1 MEQHP
6 IQAPIRRKS
15 IWRLTAVL
23 IVITG
28 ALLWLGWHLWA
39 VDEEMDRVHA
49 RDARVQ
55 KLAGEIVHLDEVL
68 TMSARMAAAT
78 LDPVW
83 EARYREFEPRLNEII
98 KESSSLDPETMS
110 PFLTQTDAANRTLVD
125 LEKRAFDLVRR
136 KDGSTASAMLS
147 SPEYQRQKQLY
158 ADGIDK
164 VFASIQAR
172 ADTGIE
178 SYQSQMVLIVC
189 GLLGLLAVV
198 SLTGLAVLR
207 AKELRAEA
215 AIELSER
222 MFGAIFEGT
231 SEGIAVA
238 DLETKMFRYANPAL
252 GRMLGY
258 THDEMMRM
266 PVANIHPKHSL
277 ARAMSEFAALTR
289 GERKVCAAIP
299 CLRKDRTVFY
309 ADITSGDLITTAD
322 RKCAVAFFIDIT
334 ERKRAQDE
342 LVRERENLK
351 AIFEASP
358 VGMLLMDENAAVTDV
373 NGAAM
378 RLAGKTAQEMLHLQ
392 LGDALGCLHAD
403 ESPKGCGHSPSCP
416 SCQIRSAIEGVLES
430 NQPVRGL
437 EVQAIL
443 VVEHARIRP
452 WLEIGVKPVT
462 IDDRKHLLVS
472 IDNITDRKLA
482 EESLLRNEARQ
493 RALLELSQKSELSTD
508 EISKYAMEAGIELT
522 GSTIGYIA
530 FVNEDE
536 SVLTMHY
543 WSNSAMEQ
551 CAVIDKPIVYAL
563 KDTGLWGEAVRRR
576 QAVITNDYA
585 APNPAKRGM
594 PQGHVQLTRH
604 MNIPVFDGTKIVAV
618 AGVGNKGT
626 DYSQS
631 DVTQLTLMMEGMWRI
646 IRRKQA
652 EEELAEAHAFTES
665 TLQSVNDLFYAF
677 DTAGTF
683 LRWNKACSRVTG
695 YSDAEISS
703 MKALDFFRLE
713 DRAQISAAI
722 EQIWAEG
729 SSKVEVDILLKNGR
743 TIPYEFSGSLLK
755 DSKGNTLGFCG
766 TSRDISKRKRAE
778 EELRESREFLNKII
792 NCIGDP
798 IFVMDDQDRYILMN
812 DAGCTQVGRS
822 RENVLGRTTHA
833 MVPPE
838 IAEPLLARNHE
849 VLASGLEDVT
859 EEQIPDAQGKS
870 LTVISRKSLYQD
882 PQGHRYVVGIVRDI
896 TDRKHAEDEVR
907 LAKAAAERANAAKS
921 EFLANMSHEIRT
933 PMTAILGFSE
943 TVQSSIGCCT
953 TCAEHQ
959 GCPTRH
965 QNKESLQII
974 HRNGEHL
981 LGLINDILD
990 LSKVEAGKMEIER
1003 VPCSPVQLIEETV
1016 SLMRVRAIEKGLSLN
1031 ARYEFPLPQ
1040 TILSDPVRVRQVLV
1054 NLVGNAVKFTS
1065 EGNVDIIVR
1074 CAADYQTGNAVIAF
1088 DVTDTGIGMTP
1099 EQVGRLFQPFAQ
1111 ADSSTTRQYGGTG
1124 LGLAICKRLANALCG
1139 DIRVVSRPGEGST
1152 FTFTMQSELPKPVRM
1167 LTSISEAAEATSH
1180 QTQSNSPAALRLHGT
1195 ILLAEDGHDNQTLI
1209 STVLHSAGAQVDVAA
1224 NGRLAGEMALAAL
1237 AAGRPYDA
1245 ILMDMQMPEM
1255 DGYEA
1260 TRHLRQSGYD
1270 KPIVALTAHAMSG
1283 DREKCIAA
1291 GCDDYATKPL
1301 HRASLMGTLARWMG
1315 GSDSEAQAEPAIAAP
1330 EPPSPL
1336 ESIHSDFRDDPDM
1349 AGILAEFVGQLPQR
1363 LVEMR
1368 LAAGNNQ
1375 WEVLQRMAHQLKGAG
1390 GSYGYACLTE
1400 AARELEPHVKR
1411 QDTEAAMLALNGL
1424 VRLCERI
1431 RAGHAAKSAPQ
1442 DTRET

>member
-1 MEQHP
+1 MEQTPLH
-6 IQAPIRRKS
+6 APIKKKS

-23 IVITG
+23 VVITV

-39 VDEEMDRVHA
+39 VDEDMDRIHA
-49 RDARVQ
+49 RDARIQ

-83 EARYREFEPRLNEII
+83 EARYRQFEPRLDEVI
-98 KESSSLDPETMS
+98 KEISSLDPETMS
-110 PFLTQTDAANRTLVD
+110 PFITQTDAANHSLVA
-125 LEKRAFDLVRR
+125 LENKAFALVRR
-136 KDGSTASAMLS
+136 KDGRAASAMLS

-158 ADGIDK
+158 ADGMDK
-164 VFASIQAR
+164 VFAAIQAR
-172 ADTGIE
+172 VDTGIE

-198 SLTGLAVLR
+198 SLSGLAVLR

-238 DLETKMFRYANPAL
+238 DLETKMFRYSNPAL
-252 GRMLGY
+252 DRMLGY
-258 THDEMMRM
+258 NHDELMRM
-266 PVANIHPKHSL
+266 PMANIHPKDSL
-277 ARAMSEFAALTR
+277 TRAMSEFAALTR
-289 GERKVCAAIP
+289 GEKRVCAAIP
-299 CLRKDRTVFY
+299 CLRKDGTVLY

-322 RKCAVAFFIDIT
+322 RKCAVAFFVDIT

-342 LVRERENLK
+342 LIRERENLK

-358 VGMLLMDENAAVTDV
+358 VGMLLMDQNAAVTDV
-373 NGAAM
+373 NDAAM
-378 RLAGKTAQEMLHLQ
+378 KLAGKTTQEMLHLQ
-392 LGDALGCLHAD
+392 LGDALGCLHAG
-403 ESPKGCGHSPSCP
+403 ENPEGCGHSPSCP
-416 SCQIRSAIEGVLES
+416 SCRIRSTIEGVLES

-452 WLEIGVKPVT
+452 WLEIGVKPIT
-462 IDDRKHLLVS
+462 IDDKRHLLVS
-472 IDNITDRKLA
+472 IDNVTDRKLA

-493 RALLELSQKSELSTD
+493 RALLDLSQKSELSAA

-543 WSNSAMEQ
+543 WSKSVTDQ

-594 PQGHVQLTRH
+594 PKGHVQLTRH

-618 AGVGNKGT
+618 AGVGNKEA
-626 DYSQS
+626 DYTGA

-652 EEELAEAHAFTES
+652 EEET
-665 TLQSVNDLFYAF
+665 
-677 DTAGTF
+677 
-683 LRWNKACSRVTG
+683 
-695 YSDAEISS
+695 
-703 MKALDFFRLE
+703 
-713 DRAQISAAI
+713 
-722 EQIWAEG
+722 
-729 SSKVEVDILLKNGR
+729 
-743 TIPYEFSGSLLK
+743 
-755 DSKGNTLGFCG
+755 
-766 TSRDISKRKRAE
+766 
-778 EELRESREFLNKII
+778 RESREFLNKII

-812 DAGCTQVGRS
+812 DAGCAQVGRS
-822 RENVLGRTTHA
+822 RENVLGRTTRELF
-833 MVPPE
+833 PPE
-838 IAEPLLARNHE
+838 VAEMLLARNQK
-849 VLASGLEDVT
+849 VLASGLEEVT
-859 EEQIPDAQGKS
+859 EEPLPDSQGRP
-870 LTVISRKSLYQD
+870 LTVITRKSLYQD
-882 PQGHRYVVGIVRDI
+882 TQGHRYVVGIVRDI
-896 TDRKHAEDEVR
+896 TDRKRAEDEVR
-907 LAKAAAERANAAKS
+907 LAKGAAEQANAAKS

-943 TVQSSIGCCT
+943 AVQSSIECCD
-953 TCAEHQ
+953 TCAEHHA
-959 GCPTRH
+959 CPTRQ

-1003 VPCSPVQLIEETV
+1003 VPSSPVQMVEETV
-1016 SLMRVRAIEKGLSLN
+1016 SLMRVRAVEKNLSIN

-1040 TILSDPVRVRQVLV
+1040 TVLSDPVRVRQVLV

-1065 EGNVDIIVR
+1065 QGRVDVVVR
-1074 CAADYQTGNAVIAF
+1074 CTADLQAGQALIAF

-1099 EQVGRLFQPFAQ
+1099 GQIARLFQPFVQ
-1111 ADSSTTRQYGGTG
+1111 ADSSTTRHYGGTG
-1124 LGLAICKRLANALCG
+1124 LGLAICKCLATALGG
-1139 DIRVVSRPGEGST
+1139 DIQVVSRPGEGST
-1152 FTFTMQSELPKPVRM
+1152 FTFTMQAQMPEPVHM
-1167 LTSISEAAEATSH
+1167 LSDISGTGQWTSH
-1180 QTQSNSPAALRLHGT
+1180 PLPSNSTAVPRLCGR
-1195 ILLAEDGHDNQTLI
+1195 ILLAEDGPDNQTLI
-1209 STVLHSAGAQVDVAA
+1209 STILQLAGAKVDVAA
-1224 NGRLAGEMALAAL
+1224 NGRIAVQKAMAARAD
-1237 AAGRPYDA
+1237 GTPYDA

-1260 TRHLRQSGYD
+1260 ARQLRQSGYD
-1270 KPIVALTAHAMSG
+1270 KPIVALTAHAMDG
-1283 DREKCIAA
+1283 DRQKCIAA

-1301 HRASLMGTLARWMG
+1301 HRASLLGTLARLME
-1315 GSDSEAQAEPAIAAP
+1315 GSKPPPREPPTVAAP
-1330 EPPSPL
+1330 EPPPPQ
-1336 ESIHSDFRDDPDM
+1336 EPIYSDFRDDPDM
-1349 AGILAEFVGQLPQR
+1349 AGIIAEFVAQLPYR
-1363 LVEMR
+1363 LTEMR
-1368 LAAGNNQ
+1368 EAAGNNQ
-1375 WEVLQRMAHQLKGAG
+1375 WEWVQRATHQLKGAG

-1411 QDTEAAMLALNGL
+1411 QDTEAAMLALNNL
-1424 VRLCERI
+1424 ARLCQRMQ
-1431 RAGHAAKSAPQ
+1431 AGQAAKPAPQ
-1442 DTRET
+1442 DARKT